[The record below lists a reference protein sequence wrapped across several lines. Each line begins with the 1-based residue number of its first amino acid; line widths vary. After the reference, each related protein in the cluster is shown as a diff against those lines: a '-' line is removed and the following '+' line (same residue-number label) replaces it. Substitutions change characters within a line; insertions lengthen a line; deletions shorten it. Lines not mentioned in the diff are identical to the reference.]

1 MGRKSGRF
9 SARAG
14 LTVLTVWSAGCSFIS
29 LDPLDRGR
37 CTGIC
42 DAAIVDASVDASAMV
57 EASPDVPQMVV
68 EESPDEVDS
77 ETDAGGV
84 DSAVCAAGDLMCNG
98 GTPQE
103 CVDGGWQNQ
112 TPCTGATPVCSNGVC
127 GTYRTTGGIR
137 STGALPLPGDAGI
150 RLVAGGF
157 EIGTR
162 TCNPAGLCVTG
173 GIVP

>member
-1 MGRKSGRF
+1 MGLKFVRF
-9 SARAG
+9 SALAG
-14 LTVLTVWSAGCSFIS
+14 LTVLTVASARCSFIS
-29 LDPLDRGR
+29 LDALDRGR
-37 CTGIC
+37 CTGAC

-57 EASPDVPQMVV
+57 EASPDVPEMVL
-68 EESPDEVDS
+68 ESSDEVDS
-77 ETDAGGV
+77 EMDAGGV

-112 TPCTGATPVCSNGVC
+112 TPCSGATPVCSNGVC

-137 STGALPLPGDAGI
+137 STGALPLPGDGGI

-162 TCNPAGLCVTG
+162 TCNAAGLCVTG